1 MDYENNIKL
10 INSLN
15 KVLKEIVWRKKN

>member
-15 KVLKEIVWRKKN
+15 KALKEIVWRKKN